1 MKKDIYEIANKLQEF
16 AKEFDFYEYSDCL
29 ENEETDDD
37 VVNKLYNDLLDS
49 SSRERIEDYL
59 IETASELKDEIVS
72 DFLNNYDQNKNIY
85 IMSDS
90 IKTQYDFYTT
100 ALKAIE
106 DINKIEEEMEI

>member
-16 AKEFDFYEYSDCL
+16 AKDFDFYEYSDCQ
-29 ENEETDDD
+29 ENEETDVD
-37 VVNKLYNDLLDS
+37 VANRIYNDLLDS
-49 SSRERIEDYL
+49 NSREKIEDYL

-72 DFLNNYDQNKNIY
+72 DFLNNYNRDKNIY
-85 IMSDS
+85 TMSDS

-100 ALKAIE
+100 SLKVIE